1 MPIGWG
7 QENVINSEI
16 DHAWAVEWMRLAGS
30 SLYTY
35 TVCTYSIKGRFFYC
49 GRFFLRIL
57 YSNRNSF
64 QKLLSATMI
73 FFCKISSRL

>member
-16 DHAWAVEWMRLAGS
+16 DHAWAVEWMRLAGC

-35 TVCTYSIKGRFFYC
+35 TVCTYSIRGRFFIAVA
-49 GRFFLRIL
+49 FFAYTVPIT
-57 YSNRNSF
+57 F
-64 QKLLSATMI
+64 
-73 FFCKISSRL
+73 